1 MSNSQ
6 ISFWRVAVRPKF
18 IAGFL
23 ISLLAAAAFSLLGQW
38 QLDRS
43 LTKDQTAAEIQ
54 KVVTLEVMLDVKNV
68 FIVDGRLHNGN
79 DVFWLLANSQDAT
92 GKSLTLAIGQS
103 ESLLAVE
110 AARFG
115 LKNSIIAQAFLPVS
129 GYWLPTEAPLAI
141 DKDNPYL
148 LHSVSTAQLI
158 NLYSPDK
165 PLASY
170 TDFLV
175 AEGFAESLSPK
186 LGEIDAV
193 LEPAPAIN
201 WLSVFYA
208 AEWILFA
215 GFALFLWGRT
225 VKDTLDAER
234 LN

>member
-6 ISFWRVAVRPKF
+6 ISIWRVAVRPKF

-54 KVVTLEVMLDVKNV
+54 KVVTVEVVLDVNNV
-68 FIVDGRLHNGN
+68 FIVDSRLQNGN
-79 DVFWLLANSQDAT
+79 EVFWLLANSQDST

-103 ESLLAVE
+103 DSLLTVE

-141 DKDNPYL
+141 DKENPYL

>member
-1 MSNSQ
+1 MTNSQ
-6 ISFWRVAVRPKF
+6 IGFWRVAVRPKF

-54 KVVTLEVMLDVKNV
+54 KVVTVEVMLDVQNV
-68 FIVDGRLHNGN
+68 FIVDGRLQDGKE
-79 DVFWLLANSQDAT
+79 VFWLLVNSQEAT

-103 ESLLAVE
+103 DSLLKVE
-110 AARFG
+110 AARFE
-115 LKNSIIAQAFLPVS
+115 LKNSMTAQAFLPVR

-141 DKDNPYL
+141 DKANPYL
-148 LHSVSTAQLI
+148 LQSVSTAQLI
-158 NLYSPDK
+158 NLYSPEK

-175 AEGFAESLSPK
+175 AEGFAASLSPK

-225 VKDTLDAER
+225 VKDSVDAER